1 MSQTVSAV
9 YKNGTLILDKPLT
22 VSEGVQVEIIILS
35 PKEKTSEN
43 ARRAFWRKLP
53 HCRVKEAAKSSP
65 TATTIKSFTAREKP
79 DDFF

>member
-35 PKEKTSEN
+35 PKEKKQAKTPGELFGGN
-43 ARRAFWRKLP
+43 
-53 HCRVKEAAKSSP
+53 CRIAE
-65 TATTIKSFTAREKP
+65 
-79 DDFF
+79 